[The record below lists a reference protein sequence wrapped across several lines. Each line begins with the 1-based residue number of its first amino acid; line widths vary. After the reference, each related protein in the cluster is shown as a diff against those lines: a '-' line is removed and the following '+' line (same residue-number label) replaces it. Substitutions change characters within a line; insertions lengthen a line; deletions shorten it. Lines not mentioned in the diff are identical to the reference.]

1 MSPSRPFERHRW
13 STTPAVSIRARLLAC
28 HRRHSCSASSATSAG
43 RPHLSCS
50 FKHRCS
56 PLAFIAVAQAP
67 LLVDWSITPTASVRI
82 AHHLHPHQLSLSM
95 IALPYCPASF
105 FERHHSS
112 ATLAIPVRAHSLA
125 TFSPRSGSSS
135 VATRRS
141 PGPSPCPFERSRS
154 QPSSKSAINLPCSS
168 PPRPLE
174 RHHHDL

>member
-1 MSPSRPFERHRW
+1 M
-13 STTPAVSIRARLLAC
+13 SIRARLLAC